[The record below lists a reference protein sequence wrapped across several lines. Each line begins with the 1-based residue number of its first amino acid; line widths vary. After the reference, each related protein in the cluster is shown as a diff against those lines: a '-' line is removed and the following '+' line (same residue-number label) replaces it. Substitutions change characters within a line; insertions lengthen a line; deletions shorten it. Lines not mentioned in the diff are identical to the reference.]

1 MNFAVLTLLF
11 LLTYTHRANCSTDI
25 TDDEKAAIE
34 NCLKVG
40 SALAEALK
48 EGTFTDAL
56 DKLGTNIATFL
67 GVLDPLA
74 GILLFSS
81 LVAIQRK
88 TGHHHSRIH
97 RSQERHRLEYRRRKL
112 RLLRE
117 EDQSGGREQ

>member
-1 MNFAVLTLLF
+1 MLTLLF

-48 EGTFTDAL
+48 EGAFTDAL

-67 GVLDPLA
+67 GILDPLA
-74 GILLFSS
+74 SILLFSS